1 MPHDTGRNDAQRAGA
16 NPSSGPI
23 ATLGLAAARIKTNLT
38 LEQIADTTKISP
50 LFLRAI
56 EAEQFERL
64 PGGIFSTS
72 YLRQYARCI
81 GYDETLLLARFHEI
95 MDPEPEVIA
104 PETASHK
111 PSAAGLRQLLGWLRI
126 ALPAQLT
133 R

>member
-1 MPHDTGRNDAQRAGA
+1 MPHDTGRNDAWSASA
-16 NPSSGPI
+16 KPSSGPI
-23 ATLGLAAARIKTNLT
+23 GTLGLAAARTKMNLT

-81 GYDETLLLARFHEI
+81 GYDESVLLARFHEI
-95 MDPEPEVIA
+95 MDPEPEVIPLEA
-104 PETASHK
+104 VPHK
-111 PSAAGLRQLLGWLRI
+111 PSAAGLKQLLGWLRI